1 MGITITVSA
10 AQEGNH
16 RWCNVD
22 SYGCWDIDEDGNQF
36 YIMFWS
42 ESARAYFMGNNSAP
56 YSNVTDFCDDC
67 KDGNMGL
74 APAPEENT
82 SEDEK
87 EDSSEDIQEDPNEK
101 IRNDK
106 INWIADKWLESDET
120 MGMVADGYRRQEHL
134 TTLSGYDDAQLDSI
148 IENIH
153 W

>member
-1 MGITITVSA
+1 MSIGITITASA
-10 AQEGNH
+10 AQDGNH

-42 ESARAYFMGNNSAP
+42 ESARAYFMGNSSAP

-74 APAPEENT
+74 APAPAEEP
-82 SEDEK
+82 SVDV
-87 EDSSEDIQEDPNEK
+87 QEDPNEK

-120 MGMVADGYRRQEHL
+120 MGMIADEYRRQEHL
-134 TTLSGYDDAQLDSI
+134 TVLSGYDDAQLDSI
-148 IENIH
+148 IEGIK